1 MISQNLSFL
10 PQQINFPIK
19 QDLNF
24 MITENDNSILRDND
38 YIQELVLDKML
49 FNNIEMKQDQP
60 NRKIVQI
67 IQLNKKENAQRKRK
81 SRK

>member
-1 MISQNLSFL
+1 
-10 PQQINFPIK
+10 
-19 QDLNF
+19 

-49 FNNIEMKQDQP
+49 FNNIDMKQDQP

>member
-1 MISQNLSFL
+1 
-10 PQQINFPIK
+10 
-19 QDLNF
+19 

-38 YIQELVLDKML
+38 YIRELVLDKML
-49 FNNIEMKQDQP
+49 FNNIDMKQDQP

-81 SRK
+81 SRKRKIFEI